1 VNALVK
7 EKDALS
13 QKLNQVLSV
22 EAEIAE
28 ATRTLRTTELEVEN
42 YLRGVRGRSPKALE
56 QAGTILAGKKALV
69 TILPNDIEQS
79 AAFLETLV
87 DELAKQD
94 EIFHT
99 AFLRAADSEAKP
111 WFDKIAKLLQPFCV
125 MPDGNGPAFA
135 RHLAGGCFLFRY
147 FPSGRIGEK
156 VNGLKDPNHHRPEA
170 FRRQVI
176 DRTQELL
183 AFYETW
189 EKNGSAFVPK
199 AIFGTP

>member
-1 VNALVK
+1 MLWSRK
-7 EKDALS
+7 KTALS

-22 EAEIAE
+22 EQKCRSNENPQDDGIGS
-28 ATRTLRTTELEVEN
+28 RELFAGALGVEV
-42 YLRGVRGRSPKALE
+42 RRRSSR
-56 QAGTILAGKKALV
+56 QATILAGKKALV
-69 TILPNDIEQS
+69 TIRPNDIEQS

-87 DELAKQD
+87 DELANKD

-125 MPDGNGPAFA
+125 MPDGNGPAFGPA
-135 RHLAGGCFLFRY
+135 PCRRLFP
-147 FPSGRIGEK
+147 FPLFPIWTHRGKSQR
-156 VNGLKDPNHHRPEA
+156 LKGPNHHRPEA